1 MPSIGA
7 RIRELRESIG
17 EGRTRFA
24 QRLGVPVRTIQGLE
38 QRGSSPRGDVLEAI
52 AREWPQYSYWLL
64 TGETMPEQGQI
75 SPEIE
80 RARRDSPGE
89 ERVS

>member
-1 MPSIGA
+1 MSTIGA
-7 RIRELRESIG
+7 RIRELRESTG

-24 QRLGVPVRTIQGLE
+24 QRIGVSMRTIEAIE

-80 RARRDSPGE
+80 RAHRDSPGAE
-89 ERVS
+89 KAS